1 MFFTVSHA
9 VLGIEMAMGIDY
21 HKRKKRQELTELNQ
35 INHLPNEVQQLFDY
49 LKAGTSAFH
58 VVDHSR
64 QMLKE
69 AGFQELSFKNTWTLE
84 KGGRYFCVPFD
95 TTLYAFTIGSDF
107 DLSNGIHVG
116 GAHTDFPALKVK
128 PNPEIFSHGY
138 MQLNTEVYGGP
149 ILNTFFDRPLS
160 LAGKVVARGER
171 YDKPVSHLLDLKAPV
186 LYLPNLAIHM
196 NRDVNDKGA
205 PIDNQKELLPLI
217 GTLQGELNKD
227 TTILQLLAKELG
239 IAASD
244 ILDYDLCIYSMDQPK
259 LVGITEEF
267 ISSPRL
273 DDITSVSALV
283 HGLIESDNA
292 DRVNMVCLFDNEEV
306 GSLSKQGAD
315 SSLASVII
323 GKIWQSFGKTTVDCM
338 ADISDG
344 MMISV
349 DVAHA
354 YHPNHPGTQD
364 ITNYPVLNQGFVL
377 KTASNQSYAWDPEI
391 LGALI
396 DLCDREDIPYQRF
409 VKRSNTRGGGTI
421 ASIISSHL
429 PMRTAD
435 LGVGLLAMHSACE
448 MMGVKDLVALG
459 RFVKAFFDK

>member
-1 MFFTVSHA
+1 M
-9 VLGIEMAMGIDY
+9 
-21 HKRKKRQELTELNQ
+21 
-35 INHLPNEVQQLFDY
+35 NHLPNEVQQLFDY

-58 VVDHSR
+58 VVEHSR
-64 QMLKE
+64 QVLKR
-69 AGFQELSFKNTWTLE
+69 AGFQELSFKDAWNLE

-95 TTLYAFTIGSDF
+95 TTLYAFTIGSEC
-107 DLSNGIHVG
+107 DLSNGIHIG

-138 MQLNTEVYGGP
+138 LQLNTEVYGGP

-160 LAGKVVARGER
+160 LSGKVVTRGER
-171 YDKPVSHLLDLKAPV
+171 YDKPVSHLLDFKAPV

-196 NRDVNDKGA
+196 NRDVNDKGV
-205 PIDNQKELLPLI
+205 PVNNQKELLPLL
-217 GTLQGELNKD
+217 GTVQEELNKD
-227 TTILQLLAKELG
+227 TKILDLLAKELG
-239 IAASD
+239 VNVSD
-244 ILDYDLCIYSMDQPK
+244 ILDYDLCIYAMDQPT
-259 LVGITEEF
+259 LVGVTEEF
-267 ISSPRL
+267 ISAPRL

-283 HGLIESDNA
+283 HGLIESNHKE
-292 DRVNMVCLFDNEEV
+292 RVNLVCLFDNEEV

-315 SSLASVII
+315 SSLASVMI
-323 GKIWQSFGKTTVDCM
+323 GKIWQAFGKNMVDCM

-354 YHPNHPGTQD
+354 YHPNHPGMQD
-364 ITNYPVLNQGFVL
+364 ITNYPVMNQGFVL
-377 KTASNQSYAWDPEI
+377 KTASNQSYAWDSEI

-396 DLCDREDIPYQRF
+396 DLCDREEIPYQRF
-409 VKRSNTRGGGTI
+409 VKHSNTKGGGTI
-421 ASIISSHL
+421 ASVISSHL

-448 MMGVKDLVALG
+448 MMGMKDQVALAK
-459 RFVKAFFDK
+459 FAKAFFDK

>member
-1 MFFTVSHA
+1 MT
-9 VLGIEMAMGIDY
+9 
-21 HKRKKRQELTELNQ
+21 N
-35 INHLPNEVQQLFDY
+35 LPIEVQQLFEY
-49 LKAGTSAFH
+49 LKSGTSAFH
-58 VVDHSR
+58 VIDHSR
-64 QMLKE
+64 KVLTA
-69 AGFQELSFKNTWTLE
+69 AGFQELKLKSPWNLE

-95 TTLYAFTIGSDF
+95 TTLYAFTVGADC
-107 DLSNGIHVG
+107 DLSNGIHIG
-116 GAHTDFPALKVK
+116 GAHTDFPAIKIK

-160 LAGKVVARGER
+160 LAGKVVTRGER
-171 YDKPVSHLLDLKAPV
+171 YDKPISHLVDFKAPV

-196 NRDVNDKGA
+196 NREVNDKGA
-205 PIDNQKELLPLI
+205 PIDNQKHLLPLL
-217 GTLQGELNKD
+217 GTVGDQLNKD
-227 TTILQLLAKELG
+227 TTFVELLANQLDVDAK
-239 IAASD
+239 D
-244 ILDYDLCIYSMDQPK
+244 ILDYDLCIYALDEPK

-267 ISSPRL
+267 ISAPRL
-273 DDITSVSALV
+273 DDITSCCALI
-283 HGLIESDNA
+283 HGLIESQNT
-292 DRVNMVCLFDNEEV
+292 DRVNLVCLFDNEEV

-315 SSLASVII
+315 STLASVII
-323 GKIWQSFGKTTVDCM
+323 QKIWQTFGKNAVDCM

-354 YHPNHPGTQD
+354 YHPNYPAPQD
-364 ITNYPVLNQGFVL
+364 ITNYPITNQGFIL

-396 DLCDREDIPYQRF
+396 DLCDRKEIPVQRF
-409 VKRSNTRGGGTI
+409 VKQSNTKGGGTI
-421 ASIISSHL
+421 ASVISSHL

-448 MMGVKDLVALG
+448 MMGLKDQVALAQ
-459 RFVKAFFDK
+459 FAKAFFE